1 MNDFAT
7 GAQIVVSKSAFVQ
20 QLGSVVR
27 AALTYGAG
35 YLAAKGWLD
44 DGLAM
49 SLVPLLLMGGSLA
62 WAAFRNWRSQQVKI
76 ALAERL
82 PDAVAVVK

>member
-1 MNDFAT
+1 MSDFAQ

-20 QLGSVVR
+20 QFGSVVR
-27 AALTYGAG
+27 AGLTYGAG

-44 DGLAM
+44 DGLSMA
-49 SLVPLLLMGGSLA
+49 LVPFVLMGGSLA
-62 WAAFRNWRSQQVKI
+62 WSYVKNWRSQRVKV
-76 ALAERL
+76 AMAEQL